1 MNFKVSVQLSLL
13 MFFQFFIWGAWFV
26 TMGTFLSQ
34 VFNSTGSEL
43 SLAYETQSIGA
54 IIAPFIIGLIA
65 DKYFAAQKVLGTIH
79 LFGAF
84 LLYNAGVSEN
94 FSHFYPYILI
104 YMLLYMPTLALAN
117 SVAFRQMK
125 DPSKEFAPIRIFGS
139 IGWIIAGLLIGY
151 FSWESLNTLKNT
163 FYMSS
168 FVSLILGVYSFTLPI
183 TPPIRE
189 KNKNKTISQII
200 GLDALKILN
209 DKAYL
214 VFFIASILICIP
226 LAFYYQHA
234 NQFLNEIGMEAAA
247 AKMTLGQISEV
258 LFLSLLPFFI
268 KRFGFKSTFIVGI
281 FAWGLRYLLFSL
293 GADGINSWML
303 ILGIILHGICYDFFF
318 VSGQI
323 YTNLKCK
330 PEYKSS
336 AQGLI
341 TLATYGLGMLIGF
354 RIAGYLTDLYV
365 ISDGH
370 DWEKIWIQPS
380 IFSFVIL
387 ILFIFTFR
395 NEKIETKIYE

>member
-34 VFNSTGSEL
+34 EFNSTGSEL

-168 FVSLILGVYSFTLPI
+168 FVSLILGVYSFTLPN
-183 TPPIRE
+183 TPPIIE

-247 AKMTLGQISEV
+247 GKMTLGQISEV

-268 KRFGFKSTFIVGI
+268 KRFGFKSTLIVGI
-281 FAWGLRYLLFSL
+281 LAWGLRYLLFSL
-293 GADGINSWML
+293 GADGVNSWML

-323 YTNLKCK
+323 YTNMKCK

-395 NEKIETKIYE
+395 NEKIEIKNL

>member
-1 MNFKVSVQLSLL
+1 M
-13 MFFQFFIWGAWFV
+13 

-34 VFNSTGSEL
+34 EFNSSGSEL

-79 LFGAF
+79 LIGAF
-84 LLYNAGVSEN
+84 LLYNAGISEN
-94 FSHFYPYILI
+94 FSFFYPYILI

-168 FVSLILGVYSFTLPI
+168 FISLILGVYSFTLPN
-183 TPPIRE
+183 TPPIIE
-189 KNKNKTISQII
+189 KNKNKTISEII
-200 GLDALKILN
+200 GLDALKLLN

-268 KRFGFKSTFIVGI
+268 KRFGFKSTLIVGI

-293 GADGINSWML
+293 GADGMNSWML

-341 TLATYGLGMLIGF
+341 TLATYGVGMLIGF

-365 ISDGH
+365 INDGH
-370 DWEKIWIQPS
+370 NWEKIWIQPS

-395 NEKIETKIYE
+395 NEQIETKNI

>member
-1 MNFKVSVQLSLL
+1 MSFKISVQLSFL

-34 VFNSTGSEL
+34 EFNSSGSEL

-79 LFGAF
+79 LIGAF

-139 IGWIIAGLLIGY
+139 IGWIVAGLLIGY

-168 FVSLILGVYSFTLPI
+168 FISLILGIYSFTLPN
-183 TPPIRE
+183 TPPTIE
-189 KNKNKTISQII
+189 KNKSKTFSEII
-200 GLDALKILN
+200 GLDALKLLN

-247 AKMTLGQISEV
+247 GKMTLGQISEV

-268 KRFGFKSTFIVGI
+268 KRFGFKSTLIVGI
-281 FAWGLRYLLFSL
+281 LAWGLRYLLFSL
-293 GADGINSWML
+293 GADGVNSWML

-323 YTNLKCK
+323 YTNMKCK

-365 ISDGH
+365 IYDGH
-370 DWEKIWIQPS
+370 NWEKIWIQPS

-395 NEKIETKIYE
+395 NEKIETKNI

>member
-34 VFNSTGSEL
+34 EFNSTGSEL

-84 LLYNAGVSEN
+84 LLYNAGISEN
-94 FSHFYPYILI
+94 FSFFYPYILI

-168 FVSLILGVYSFTLPI
+168 FVSLILGVYSFTLPN
-183 TPPIRE
+183 TPPIIE

-268 KRFGFKSTFIVGI
+268 KRFGFKSTLIVGI

-395 NEKIETKIYE
+395 NEKIEIKNL

>member
-1 MNFKVSVQLSLL
+1 MSFKISVRLSFL

-34 VFNSTGSEL
+34 EFNSSGSEL

-79 LFGAF
+79 LIGAF

-139 IGWIIAGLLIGY
+139 IGWIVAGLLIGY

-168 FVSLILGVYSFTLPI
+168 FISLILGIYSFTLPN
-183 TPPIRE
+183 TPPTIE
-189 KNKNKTISQII
+189 KNKSKTFSEII
-200 GLDALKILN
+200 GLDALKLLN

-247 AKMTLGQISEV
+247 GKMTLGQISEV

-268 KRFGFKSTFIVGI
+268 KRFGFKSTLIVGI
-281 FAWGLRYLLFSL
+281 LAWGLRYLLFSL
-293 GADGINSWML
+293 GADGVNSWML

-323 YTNLKCK
+323 YTNMKCK

-365 ISDGH
+365 IYNGH
-370 DWEKIWIQPS
+370 NWEKIWIQPS

-395 NEKIETKIYE
+395 NEKIETKNI

>member
-34 VFNSTGSEL
+34 EFNSSGSEL

-84 LLYNAGVSEN
+84 LLYNAGISEN
-94 FSHFYPYILI
+94 FSFFYPYILI

-168 FVSLILGVYSFTLPI
+168 FISLILGVYSFTLPN
-183 TPPIRE
+183 TPPIIE
-189 KNKNKTISQII
+189 KNKNKTISEII
-200 GLDALKILN
+200 GLDALKLLN

-268 KRFGFKSTFIVGI
+268 KRFGFKSTLIVGI

-293 GADGINSWML
+293 GADGMNSWML

-365 ISDGH
+365 INDGH
-370 DWEKIWIQPS
+370 NWEKIWIQPS

-395 NEKIETKIYE
+395 NEQIETKNI

>member
-1 MNFKVSVQLSLL
+1 MSFKVSVQLSLL

-34 VFNSTGSEL
+34 EFNSSGSEL

-79 LFGAF
+79 LFGAL
-84 LLYNAGVSEN
+84 LLYNAGISEN
-94 FSHFYPYILI
+94 FSFFYPYILI

-168 FVSLILGVYSFTLPI
+168 FISLILGVYSFTLPN
-183 TPPIRE
+183 TPPIIE
-189 KNKNKTISQII
+189 KNKNKTISEII
-200 GLDALKILN
+200 GLDALKLLN

-268 KRFGFKSTFIVGI
+268 KRFGFKSTLIVGI
-281 FAWGLRYLLFSL
+281 LAWGLRYLLFSL
-293 GADGINSWML
+293 GADGINGWML
-303 ILGIILHGICYDFFF
+303 ILGIVLHGICYDFFF

-365 ISDGH
+365 ITDGH

-395 NEKIETKIYE
+395 NEQIETKNI

>member
-1 MNFKVSVQLSLL
+1 MSFKVSVQLSLL

-34 VFNSTGSEL
+34 EFNSSGSEL

-84 LLYNAGVSEN
+84 LLYNAGISEN
-94 FSHFYPYILI
+94 FSFFYPYILI

-168 FVSLILGVYSFTLPI
+168 FISLILGVYSFTLPN
-183 TPPIRE
+183 TPPIIE
-189 KNKNKTISQII
+189 KNKNKTMSEII
-200 GLDALKILN
+200 GLDALKLLN

-268 KRFGFKSTFIVGI
+268 KRFGFKSTLIVGI
-281 FAWGLRYLLFSL
+281 LAWGLRYLLFSL

-365 ISDGH
+365 ITDGH

-395 NEKIETKIYE
+395 NEQIETKNI

>member
-1 MNFKVSVQLSLL
+1 MSFKVSVQLSLL

-34 VFNSTGSEL
+34 EFNSSGSEL

-84 LLYNAGVSEN
+84 LLYNAGISEN
-94 FSHFYPYILI
+94 FSFFYPYILI

-168 FVSLILGVYSFTLPI
+168 FISLILGVYSFTLPN
-183 TPPIRE
+183 TPPIIE
-189 KNKNKTISQII
+189 KNKNKTMSEII
-200 GLDALKILN
+200 GLDALKLLN

-268 KRFGFKSTFIVGI
+268 KRFGFKSTLIIGI
-281 FAWGLRYLLFSL
+281 LAWGLRYLLFSL

-303 ILGIILHGICYDFFF
+303 ILGIVLHGICYDFFF

-365 ISDGH
+365 ITDGH

-395 NEKIETKIYE
+395 NEQIETKNI